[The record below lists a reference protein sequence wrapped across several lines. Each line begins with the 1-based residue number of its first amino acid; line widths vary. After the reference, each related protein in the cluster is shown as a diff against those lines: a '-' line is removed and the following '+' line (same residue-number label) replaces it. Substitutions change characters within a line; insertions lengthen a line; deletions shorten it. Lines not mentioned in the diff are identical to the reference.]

1 MKQFNYTITDEVG
14 IHARPAGMLAKTA
27 KGFQSEIIIEKD
39 GKTVNATKLMMLMGM
54 GIKCGD
60 TVTVTVTGED
70 EEAATCALQDFFAPH
85 VQVRILLSLR
95 EHP

>member
-1 MKQFNYTITDEVG
+1 MKQFNYTIKDEVG

-27 KGFQSEIIIEKD
+27 KEFQSEIIIEKD

-70 EEAATCALQDFFAPH
+70 EEVATDALQDFFSTN
-85 VQVRILLSLR
+85 L
-95 EHP
+95 